1 MMTTA
6 IENPTA
12 LRYTATH
19 EWARK
24 EEAHTVTVGITHHAQ
39 EQLGDIV
46 FVDLPEIGMTVNA
59 GDDIVVVESVKT
71 AADIYAPFSG
81 EIVAVNDALQSAPEQ
96 VNEAPFSDGW
106 LCKIKLTDA
115 NAMEKLLSAE
125 QYTQQIHED

>member
-12 LRYTATH
+12 LHYTATH
-19 EWARK
+19 EWVRK
-24 EEAHTVTVGITHHAQ
+24 EDAHTVTVGITHHAQ

-46 FVDLPEIGMTVNA
+46 FVDLPEVGMTVNA

-71 AADIYAPFSG
+71 AADIYAPFAG
-81 EIVAVNDALQSAPEQ
+81 EIVAVNDALQSTPEQ